1 MVVNEVLIGMV
12 VGALLGG
19 LLLGIFVRKEFGWAG
34 TIVMALL
41 GAIMGAMFLGV
52 FGGGITASIVG
63 RNLPQHR
70 VVLSHQELLTLHQ
83 ATGIEGRFWF
93 LGGSLSDTSK
103 YVYYVQTSSGVERR
117 TVNTD
122 NNVNANDSNPLV
134 YIVFDAP
141 AGTGY
146 IDTLGWKLDNPQ
158 DSAWGLAKG
167 DEIIQIHIPPDSIKQ
182 DFTVGN

>member
-1 MVVNEVLIGMV
+1 VNEILIGAV
-12 VGALLGG
+12 VGAILGG
-19 LLLGIFVRKEFGWAG
+19 LLLGIFGRQEFGWIG
-34 TIVMALL
+34 TIFSALL
-41 GAIMGAMFLGV
+41 GAIMGALVLGV
-52 FGGGITASIVG
+52 LGGGITASIVG

-83 ATGIEGRFWF
+83 ATGIEGRYWF

-122 NNVNANDSNPLV
+122 NNVNANNKDPLV

-146 IDTLGWKLDNPQ
+146 IDTLGWTLDNPQ
-158 DSAWGLAKG
+158 DSAWGFAKG
-167 DEIIQIHIPPDSIKQ
+167 DMIMQIHIPPDSIKQ
-182 DFTVGN
+182 DFTVGS